1 MGLSLLFTSLIIYG
15 IGMIVLYV
23 FHRLSL
29 ATLASKE
36 GLGGGYLTLAWIPF
50 FPLYPITYAKIAEE
64 KVWFKE
70 KAIIIYTVSFIVSV
84 IFAFI
89 DNAVIH
95 FIGNCIDLFSAILV
109 LNFIYC
115 VLKQYTGSYKK
126 IFWTVFGLR
135 MGSIIVWGCI
145 FIYLV
150 VHFLSELK
158 GIPLDNTFD
167 LEIAKRTL
175 KKVFDIIAIP
185 FSLGI
190 VYSFVTELVYVI
202 CFFRIRKNERC
213 N

>member
-1 MGLSLLFTSLIIYG
+1 MGLNLLFISLTICG

-23 FHRLSL
+23 LHRMSL

-36 GLGGGYLTLAWIPF
+36 GLGGGYIALAWIPF

-70 KAIIIYTVSFIVSV
+70 KAIIIYTVSFIVSA
-84 IFAFI
+84 IFVFI
-89 DNAVIH
+89 DSSFIH
-95 FIGNCIDLFSAILV
+95 FIVNCIDVFSSILL
-109 LNFIYC
+109 LNFTYC

-175 KKVFDIIAIP
+175 KKVFEIIAVP
-185 FSLGI
+185 VSLGI
-190 VYSFVTELVYVI
+190 LYSFVTELVYVI